1 MAETAN
7 GCLVL
12 HRAGTIAERQKPRA
26 EELEKTFHAFLQ
38 SASGELFSL
47 DEDLSWKSPCGKC
60 ELPEKFLRGRSLDR
74 EIIAETASL
83 AARVAKPLDNTD
95 FDMSWRKK
103 VTAQFVSYALQELRG
118 DVLQTEGE
126 RWTRHSLPF

>member
-26 EELEKTFHAFLQ
+26 EELEKTFHARLL

-47 DEDLSWKSPCGKC
+47 DKDLSWKSGK
-60 ELPEKFLRGRSLDR
+60 
-74 EIIAETASL
+74 
-83 AARVAKPLDNTD
+83 
-95 FDMSWRKK
+95 
-103 VTAQFVSYALQELRG
+103 ALTFIE
-118 DVLQTEGE
+118 E
-126 RWTRHSLPF
+126 WS